1 MSSVGEERLDAPQGE
16 VGPSAGDTG
25 TTEDTASGARGSAAM
40 VLGLFASADALMGAI
55 ASVRPHNLG
64 RLEAYTPYPVHGI
77 DEALGQRR
85 SPLGGMVTLMA
96 IIGALSALGAQYWI
110 SAIDFPIVTGGKAPW
125 SWEAFV
131 PIMFEVTV
139 LFATF
144 TAGLAMLLFLNKLP
158 FFGHPVLGSKSIAA
172 ITRDRFGLAL
182 EADEGALAKLDIEAA
197 RRALESAGADDVE
210 VVPAPAAEP
219 IFTSSFILR
228 SLLAITIACGVSAF
242 VMYWTIKLF
251 PVSPPM
257 SQMLD
262 QARLD
267 PQRSSGFF
275 KDGHGMQRPVPG
287 TVARGYLGI
296 GTISQEEAK
305 ALVNPLPRDR
315 ETLELGKQ
323 KFSERCAVCHGPLA
337 NGNGSLTSAYGA
349 KPTNL
354 QAEQFRNYA
363 DGQIFW
369 VITHGKNAMPSHAAD
384 LNPDQRWA
392 VVHYLRALQRA
403 QDARDEDLLP
413 SREAP

>member
-1 MSSVGEERLDAPQGE
+1 MSSVDEERVDASQSE
-16 VGPSAGDTG
+16 VGPTAGDKV
-25 TTEDTASGARGSAAM
+25 TTEDGAPGARGSAAM

-55 ASVRPHNLG
+55 AAVRPQNLG
-64 RLEAYTPYPVHGI
+64 RLEAYTPYPIHGI
-77 DEALGQRR
+77 DEALGHRR
-85 SPLGGMVTLMA
+85 SPLGGMVTIMA
-96 IIGALSALGAQYWI
+96 IIGALTALGGQYWI

-144 TAGLAMLLFLNKLP
+144 TAGLAMLFFLNKLP
-158 FFGHPVLGSKSIAA
+158 FFGHPVLSSKSIAA
-172 ITRDRFGLAL
+172 ITRDRFALAL
-182 EADEGALAKLDIEAA
+182 EADEGGTAKLDAEAA
-197 RRALESAGADDVE
+197 QLALANAGADAVE
-210 VVPAPAAEP
+210 VVSAPAVEP
-219 IFTSSFILR
+219 VFTSSFILR
-228 SLLAITIACGVSAF
+228 SLLAIVISCGVSAF

-267 PQRSSGFF
+267 PQRSSTFF
-275 KDGHGMQRPVPG
+275 KDGHGMQRPAPG

-296 GTISQEEAK
+296 GSISQDEAK
-305 ALVNPLPRDR
+305 ALVNPLPRDHA
-315 ETLELGKQ
+315 TLELGKQ

-337 NGNGSLTSAYGA
+337 NGNGSLTAAFGA
-349 KPTNL
+349 KPANL

-369 VITHGKNAMPSHAAD
+369 VITRGKNAMPSHAAD
-384 LNPDQRWA
+384 LSPDQRWA

-403 QDARDEDLLP
+403 QNARDEDLMP
-413 SREAP
+413 SRKAP